1 MKAPVKKRTATKPA
15 AKRSTAKRAATAAQ
29 PRMQPTSE
37 KSVQIKKI
45 TNGYIVRTSG
55 MVGTGPNAKYVETEV
70 YSKTEPKVVM

>member
-1 MKAPVKKRTATKPA
+1 MKAPVKKRTAAKPTGKRSA
-15 AKRSTAKRAATAAQ
+15 AKTAAQ
-29 PRMQPTSE
+29 PRMQPTRE

-55 MVGTGPNAKYVETEV
+55 MVGNGPNAKYVETEV